1 MNTILLFVIPPIAG
15 AIIGFVTNVIAIRM
29 LFRPLKEVRIFGM
42 QLPFTP
48 GILPRQRK
56 TLAVSIGSMVER
68 ELLTAEILRER
79 LSRDDVKEKIKQTIS
94 RITKDLLEK
103 TPSEL
108 SLQTGFGS
116 GKENFLTKRI
126 PSAIENVYPVFTN
139 AVMQFLQRND
149 IRRELEA
156 RGRIILRNVLFKL
169 NSFQRF
175 FVSAGQY
182 DQTLEE
188 KMPEIIDELI
198 NGISNLINE
207 NNVKQSLITAAGN
220 SINNLISEQ
229 NKTIAELLN
238 VREEDKEKLDDYL
251 LEKLTEAVNNQIEKV
266 LSSIDIKTL
275 VSDRID
281 SLEMIRVERIIL
293 DVLSNQLK
301 YVELFGGVLGFLM
314 GLFQATFSFFV
325 R

>member
-29 LFRPLKEVRIFGM
+29 LFRPLKEVRILGIR
-42 QLPFTP
+42 LPFTP

-56 TLAVSIGSMVER
+56 TLALSIGSMVER
-68 ELLTAEILRER
+68 ELLTPEILRER
-79 LSRDDVKEKIKQTIS
+79 LSRDDVKEKIKQAIS
-94 RITKDLLEK
+94 RITKDILEK
-103 TPSEL
+103 TPGDL
-108 SLQTGFGS
+108 SLKIGES
-116 GKENFLTKRI
+116 ENFITKRL
-126 PSAIENVYPVFTN
+126 PSAIENIYPVFLN
-139 AVMQFLQRND
+139 AVLQFLRRND
-149 IRRELEA
+149 IRQELES
-156 RGRIILRNVLFKL
+156 RGRIILRNIILKF
-169 NSFQRF
+169 NSVQRF
-175 FVSAGQY
+175 FISAGKY

-188 KMPEIIDELI
+188 KMPEIIDELTS
-198 NGISNLINE
+198 GIEALLKE
-207 NNVKQSLITAAGN
+207 NKIKQSLVNTASN
-220 SINNLISEQ
+220 SVNDLIKSQ

-238 VREEDKEKLDDYL
+238 ISNEDKEKLDDYL
-251 LEKLTEAVNNQIEKV
+251 LEKLTIAVNTQIEKV
-266 LSSIDIKTL
+266 LSSIDIRTL

-281 SLEMIRVERIIL
+281 SLDMIRVERIIL